1 VKNSLRNNPL
11 IDDLVYD
18 PADPETL
25 RNPHAIFAKLRA
37 DDPVH
42 WSDPM
47 QAWIVTR
54 YDLAGEVLID
64 AATYSAER
72 LGTVRKH
79 LPAPVQDIASQILR
93 WLGHWMVFRDPPDH
107 TRLRRHMNRVLNLPV
122 FEALRGS
129 IQGIAGLLLDDLP
142 RGEIVDVIPAFSIQL
157 PGMVI
162 MDLMGVPR
170 ERLLEVKSWSDNM
183 MLFIG
188 SARGVLDKYERAR
201 GGAVAMASLFQGMIE
216 ERRAVPR
223 DDMLSQLIDS
233 EAGGERLND
242 DELIGSLMMVLNGGH
257 ETTANL
263 INNSLLAMAHNPDQV
278 TALRQSPDGTARA
291 VDEFLRYDS
300 PVLSIGR
307 VVSKETELGGKQLS
321 PGERIFAMLVA
332 ANRDGDVFANPD
344 TLDLTRSPN
353 PHMAFGKGHHF
364 CLGTPLAR
372 IEGQIAVEYLL
383 ERFSKIELAE
393 PVGDITWINSMVT
406 RGPTRLPM
414 KLS

>member
-1 VKNSLRNNPL
+1 V
-11 IDDLVYD
+11 IADLVYD
-18 PADPETL
+18 PSDPETL
-25 RNPHAIFAKLRA
+25 RNPHPIFAQLRA
-37 DDPVH
+37 ADPVH

-54 YDLAGEVLID
+54 YDLAGSLLID
-64 AATYSAER
+64 ADTYSAER
-72 LGTVRKH
+72 LGSVRKH
-79 LPAPVQDIASQILR
+79 LPAPVRDIATQILR

-129 IQGIAGLLLDDLP
+129 IRDIAGMLLDGLP
-142 RGEIVDVIPAFSIQL
+142 RGEVVNILPAFSIQL

-170 ERLLEVKSWSDNM
+170 DRLMEVKGWSDDM

-188 SARGVLDKYERAR
+188 SARGVPDKYDRAR
-201 GGAVAMASLFQGMIE
+201 FGAVAMAQLFQGMIQ
-216 ERRAVPR
+216 ERRVCPR
-223 DDMLSQLIDS
+223 DDMLSQLIES

-263 INNSLLAMAHNPDQV
+263 INNSLLALAHHPEQV
-278 TALRQSPDGTARA
+278 SALRQGPEGMARA

-307 VVSKETELGGKQLS
+307 VVTRETEFGGKQLS
-321 PGERIFAMLVA
+321 PGERVFAMLVA
-332 ANRDGDVFANPD
+332 ANRDGEVFANPD
-344 TLDLTRSPN
+344 RLDIERNPN

-372 IEGQIAVEYLL
+372 IEGQVAMECLL
-383 ERFSKIELAE
+383 ERFSRIELSE
-393 PVGDITWINSMVT
+393 PVADIPWINSMVT
-406 RGPTRLPM
+406 RGPTRLP
-414 KLS
+414 LRLT

>member
-1 VKNSLRNNPL
+1 M
-11 IDDLVYD
+11 IGDLVYD
-18 PADPETL
+18 PADPDTL
-25 RNPHAIFAKLRA
+25 RNPHAIFAQLRGE
-37 DDPVH
+37 DPVH

-54 YDLAGEVLID
+54 YDLAGDVLID
-64 AATYSAER
+64 AETYSAER
-72 LGTVRKH
+72 LGSVRKH
-79 LPAPVQDIASQILR
+79 LPAPVQDIATQILR
-93 WLGHWMVFRDPPDH
+93 WLGHWMVFQDPPDH
-107 TRLRRHMNRVLNLPV
+107 TRLRRHMNKVMNLPV

-129 IQGIAGLLLDDLP
+129 IRDIAGTLLDGLP
-142 RGEIVDVIPAFSIQL
+142 RGEVIDILPAFSIQL

-170 ERLLEVKSWSDNM
+170 DRLLEVKSWSDDM

-188 SARGVLDKYERAR
+188 SARGVPDKYERAR
-201 GGAVAMASLFQGMIE
+201 RGAVSMAALFQGMIQ
-216 ERRAVPR
+216 ERRAAPR
-223 DDMLSQLIDS
+223 DDMLSQLIQS
-233 EAGGERLND
+233 EAGGQRLND

-263 INNSLLAMAHNPDQV
+263 INNSLLALAHHPEQLAALRSNPD
-278 TALRQSPDGTARA
+278 GMARA

-307 VVSKETELGGKQLS
+307 VVSKETVLGGKQLT

-344 TLDLTRSPN
+344 ILDIARNPN

-372 IEGQIAVEYLL
+372 IEGQIAVECLL
-383 ERFSKIELAE
+383 ERFSTIELAE
-393 PVGDITWINSMVT
+393 PVANIPWINSMVT
-406 RGPTRLPM
+406 RGPTRLP
-414 KLS
+414 LRLA